1 MVISLFALCW
11 LPLNVYHLV
20 SDVGASISASRHNST
35 AFLVC
40 HWLAM
45 SSVCYNPF
53 VYCWLNANFRDAVK
67 TCGRLCLRNVS
78 PNSRKQQPSLVLPNG
93 GQTVTAAGRLLLQH
107 QAGDFFAQQ
116 LKHLIWKD
124 QSHFVSLN
132 QEESTSI
139 STTTTTRRGRDSS
152 IRSIQ
157 QQLLAMNQHPN
168 QEQRQLPPSNE
179 EETSLV

>member
-20 SDVGASISASRHNST
+20 SDVGASVSAARHNST

-53 VYCWLNANFRDAVK
+53 VYCWLNANFRDAVR
-67 TCGRLCLRNVS
+67 TCGRLCLRSVWY
-78 PNSRKQQPSLVLPNG
+78 PWARKQQPSIIMHN
-93 GQTVTAAGRLLLQH
+93 TTAI
-107 QAGDFFAQQ
+107 QAGGPVALATLSYSACKPTWTTAD
-116 LKHLIWKD
+116 
-124 QSHFVSLN
+124 
-132 QEESTSI
+132 
-139 STTTTTRRGRDSS
+139 STTQTGLSARRQDSV
-152 IRSIQ
+152 RSAKLTHQ
-157 QQLLAMNQHPN
+157 QVLADNAAPTVN
-168 QEQRQLPPSNE
+168 